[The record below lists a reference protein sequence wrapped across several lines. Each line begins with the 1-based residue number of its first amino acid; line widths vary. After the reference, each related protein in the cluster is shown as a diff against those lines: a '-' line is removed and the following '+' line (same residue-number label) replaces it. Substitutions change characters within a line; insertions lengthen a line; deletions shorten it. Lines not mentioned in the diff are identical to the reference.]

1 MNSLDYDKIELNGE
15 LSALTEVYLTLVKTD
30 RPMTKKEIKE
40 LIFEKIKEVN
50 DKLKEKGL

>member
-15 LSALTEVYLTLVKTD
+15 LSALTEVYLTLVKAD

-40 LIFEKIKEVN
+40 LIFDKIKEVN